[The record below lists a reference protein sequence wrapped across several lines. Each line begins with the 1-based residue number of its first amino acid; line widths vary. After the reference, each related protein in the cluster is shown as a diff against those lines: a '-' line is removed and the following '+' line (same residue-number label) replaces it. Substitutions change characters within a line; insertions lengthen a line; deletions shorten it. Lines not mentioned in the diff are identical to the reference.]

1 LSCSRRYGG
10 AEKTSGDRLGVFPP
24 VGESSH
30 AVFLSYASQDAEA
43 ATRICAALR
52 AAGIEV
58 WFDQSELRG
67 GDAWDQA
74 IRHQIRS
81 CALFMPIIS
90 AHTEARREG
99 YFRREW
105 RLAADRTHDMSAD
118 VPFLVPV
125 GIDDTPESSPRV
137 PERFREVHWMRLPAG
152 AVSPAFAPRIA
163 ALLVA
168 LDAPPEPQPRP
179 RDLTAA
185 EFKMDVSRSGATP
198 AAPPSW
204 MVGRLTE
211 LAALENRLAQAIKG
225 RLQIVFVIGEP
236 GIGKTTLLDVFA
248 DRHAASGELAYAMGR
263 SAEHYGP
270 SEAYLPLFDAI
281 TRLCHGP
288 HGERL
293 LHIFRRHAPSWL
305 AQLPGLLGD
314 AELETL
320 RRRAVGGTRERM
332 LRELAD
338 AITAFSTDTPLIL
351 RLEDLHWSDASTLD
365 WLSYISRCREPARLL
380 ILSSMRP
387 IEGLPRE
394 HPLARLLAES
404 AVAKNCGSLRL
415 RGLAATEV
423 GEYLAAQFG
432 EEPVCGS
439 KPTALAEAIYARTE
453 GNPLFVVNVAND
465 LVERGVLIERDGTW
479 SLAGRLEDIAATIP
493 DDLRGLIELQLERLG
508 SGERDI
514 LEVASAAGA
523 EFSAATVAAALG
535 QPTESVE
542 KCCTEIARIGLFLRN
557 AGSESWPDGTLA
569 NRLAFRHALYRAT
582 LYERL
587 PTARR
592 ARLHVVIADRLE
604 KAFGERAREL
614 AAELASHFELGGDV
628 ARAILYHHAAGDN
641 AGARSAARE
650 AIGHYRRALE
660 LLGGLADSRERT
672 QREIALN
679 IALGPLLL
687 ACEGFGAPAGE
698 KAYKRAQELCDRIGA
713 TRELF
718 TALWGLWLY
727 NQGDGH
733 FDDAKQIGQRLLG
746 IAAGTHDRS
755 LLLQAHHA
763 VWPTS
768 LFRGEL
774 LACIEHAAAGAE
786 LYEVGEHAGMAA
798 RYGNHDAGACG
809 RCFHAVAL
817 ALHGDL
823 AAARAASQAA
833 ISLTEQLAHP
843 FSQVIALCLAAMS
856 EQIAGEH
863 TVARQ
868 RAEQSAR
875 LAAEHGFAHMGA
887 WASCIASWAMVVN
900 GEHAPGI
907 SGIRVALNAAQATGT
922 KMCQTYFFGLLADA
936 CRLAGS
942 TSEGLA
948 AVRSGLAAAR
958 TTNERF
964 FEAELLRLESELER
978 STGTEAYRCAALLE
992 RAVEVSRHQAAH
1004 LLELRALTSLVRSRE
1019 GEPCA
1024 AQLLRI
1030 GVLLESSALPDDS
1043 VDAREARLL
1052 LRGSQRNPTAIS

>member
-1 LSCSRRYGG
+1 VSTETQFTLGPFRLNVETGELLHASRITKLTPKSTQLLL
-10 AEKTSGDRLGVFPP
+10 ALAQHT
-24 VGESSH
+24 GELVSKQELFR
-30 AVFLSYASQDAEA
+30 AVWKGRVVSD
-43 ATRICAALR
+43 AALTTC
-52 AAGIEV
+52 V
-58 WFDQSELRG
+58 QELR
-67 GDAWDQA
+67 DALQDD
-74 IRHQIRS
+74 
-81 CALFMPIIS
+81 
-90 AHTEARREG
+90 ARQPRYVETLHRRG
-99 YFRREW
+99 Y
-105 RLAADRTHDMSAD
+105 RL
-118 VPFLVPV
+118 LVPL
-125 GIDDTPESSPRV
+125 V
-137 PERFREVHWMRLPAG
+137 PLA
-152 AVSPAFAPRIA
+152 
-163 ALLVA
+163 
-168 LDAPPEPQPRP
+168 
-179 RDLTAA
+179 
-185 EFKMDVSRSGATP
+185 P
-198 AAPPSW
+198 AAPPLSTPPCR

-211 LAALENRLAQAIKG
+211 LAALDKRLRQAMAG
-225 RLQIVFVIGEP
+225 HMQVVFVIGEP
-236 GIGKTTLLDVFA
+236 GIGKTTLLDAFA
-248 DRHAASGELAYAMGR
+248 ERHAAGEELAYAVGR
-263 SAEHYGP
+263 CAEHYGP
-270 SEAYLPLFDAI
+270 SEAYLPLFDAL
-281 TRLCHGP
+281 TRLCRGP
-288 HGERL
+288 HAERF
-293 LHIFRRHAPSWL
+293 LHILRAHAPGWL
-305 AQLPGLLGD
+305 AQLPALLSD

-338 AITAFSTDTPLIL
+338 AITAVTTDIPLIL
-351 RLEDLHWSDASTLD
+351 RLEDLQWSDASTLD
-365 WLSYISRCREPARLL
+365 WLGFIARSMEPARLL
-380 ILSSMRP
+380 IVSSARP
-387 IEGLPRE
+387 IEGLLGE
-394 HPLARLLAES
+394 QPLARLLAEV
-404 AVAKNCGSLRL
+404 AVARHCGVLQL
-415 RGLAATEV
+415 GGLAAAEV
-423 GEYLAAQFG
+423 GEYLTAQFG
-432 EEPVCGS
+432 TETIGGS
-439 KPTALAEAIYARTE
+439 RPGELADAIHARTE
-453 GNPLFVVNVAND
+453 GNPLFMINVAND
-465 LVERGVLIERDGTW
+465 LVARGVLIERNGRW
-479 SLAGRLEDIAATIP
+479 SLAGRLADIEATLP
-493 DDLRGLIELQLERLG
+493 EDLRRLIVLQLERL
-508 SGERDI
+508 SRDECEILQAASVVGER
-514 LEVASAAGA
+514 
-523 EFSAATVAAALG
+523 FCAATVAATLG
-535 QPTESVE
+535 QHTENIE
-542 KCCTEIARIGLFLRN
+542 TCCAELARRGLFLRN
-557 AGSESWPDGTLA
+557 AGNESWPDGTLTS
-569 NRLAFRHALYRAT
+569 RYAFAHALYRAT

-587 PTARR
+587 PAARR
-592 ARLHVVIADRLE
+592 ARLHVAIADRLE
-604 KAFGERAREL
+604 TAFGDRAREL
-614 AAELASHFELGGDV
+614 AAELASHFEVGGDV
-628 ARAILYHHAAGDN
+628 ARAVLYHHAAGDN

-650 AIGHYRRALE
+650 AIGHYRRALD
-660 LLGGLADSRERT
+660 LLAGLADSRERT

-768 LFRGEL
+768 LVRGEL

-863 TVARQ
+863 TVARR

-922 KMCQTYFFGLLADA
+922 KMCQSYFFGLLADA